1 MKHYK
6 LEDLHIGMKVYADE
20 LYNIEGVYILLTNPK
35 VVMTE
40 EGTRTQATIKKIS
53 KKKIY
58 ITQSGDTLYYRRKGY
73 SEIYG
78 D

>member
-1 MKHYK
+1 MKRYK
-6 LEDLHIGMKVYADE
+6 LEDLKIGMSVYADE
-20 LYNIEGVYILLTNPK
+20 LYDIEGVYILLTNPK

-58 ITQSGDTLYYRRKGY
+58 ITQSGDTIYYRRKGY